1 MVVQHRGSSRI
12 KGTACTGLKTSL
24 HHPQSTTSIY
34 PQLLQLLDTVAMI
47 FGKTFLALAA
57 SAAVT
62 DALGINC
69 RGSGLCSGNKG
80 LLGEAQ
86 AQLRGMDQNK
96 VFTDGQHVTCV
107 QSSVTI
113 GNPSLCIF
121 YQKTNGRR
129 WTVGQTVNFVQNLLD
144 HGCSACGSVPT
155 DPGNNVNNG
164 MLTANMVTNARRGMD
179 MVTKVSK
186 REEARAA
193 AAAVPEEP
201 MSKREGATEILE
213 RALGINCRGSS
224 TCSVGGVGHTPAGTL
239 QQVRDAVAAGPE
251 GVWSNGQHLACVPHV
266 TGRLCAFYQNIGGRT
281 FNKGQSVTYLDQLK
295 DHGCRVCG
303 SIPTDPGNNVGN
315 GQLTVNYV
323 S

>member
-1 MVVQHRGSSRI
+1 MLTN
-12 KGTACTGLKTSL
+12 TAV
-24 HHPQSTTSIY
+24 
-34 PQLLQLLDTVAMI
+34 LLTA
-47 FGKTFLALAA
+47 ALAST
-57 SAAVT
+57 SA
-62 DALGINC
+62 ALGINC

-96 VFTDGQHVTCV
+96 RFTDGQHVTCV

-121 YQKTNGRR
+121 YQKTNGRS
-129 WTVGQTVNFVQNLLD
+129 WTVGQTVDYVQALLD
-144 HGCSACGSVPT
+144 HGCGACGSVPT

-164 MLTANMVTNARRGMD
+164 DLTANMVTNARRGMGYVRD
-179 MVTKVSK
+179 
-186 REEARAA
+186 AA
-193 AAAVPEEP
+193 APAEESAP
-201 MSKREGATEILE
+201 PAEAEVVVDKRQESKMLLE

-224 TCSVGGVGHTPAGTL
+224 TCSVGGIGHSPAGTL
-239 QQVRDAVAAGPE
+239 QQVRDKVAAGPE
-251 GVWSNGQHLACVPHV
+251 GVWSNGQHVACVSHV
-266 TGRLCAFYQNIGGRT
+266 TGRLCAFYQNIGSRT

-303 SIPTDPGNNVGN
+303 SIPTDPGNNVSN